1 MRKKSTRLLSAALAV
16 CMMLS
21 VLPVGAFAAEPGAEE
36 QENGASAQ
44 ADAAVP
50 EGDIAIN
57 DENFPDPYFRDNV
70 WWDFNTNRDD
80 HFSPSEIANAKG
92 IICDNKEI
100 SNLKGIEF
108 FTEIWKLDCY
118 YNNLKTIDLSH
129 NKKLSYINC
138 HHNQLK
144 ELDVSGLPL
153 LKTFYCNYNELP
165 SINVSKNEKLED
177 FNCQNNHLDTLNVSQ
192 NKELVKLSCGHNNL
206 TELDVSENKKLKTL
220 GCYENK
226 LRNLNLGNQI
236 ELEWLSC
243 GTNPLSVLDVSAN
256 TKLKELYVSK
266 TNLTELN
273 VSANTDLE
281 TLFASETN
289 LTELN
294 ISANTK
300 LKNLDVSNT
309 NLTSLDATNNTAL
322 EKFKGKN
329 CSYNIAVEGDGKFDL
344 TTLPGHF
351 DASKATATGG
361 GTINENENILTVDPN
376 SKTFRYDYD
385 IGQNNKKMNVVLNV
399 HWHNYKW
406 NHDGTKHW
414 RECTTANC
422 PGLTDA
428 QEAPHVYDNAK
439 DKDCNTCG
447 YVRPLYTVT
456 TVNATAKLESE
467 AEELKAPVAAGTE
480 VILSAG
486 NAPEGKTF
494 AGWKLYKVVNDTES
508 EITDETELAEL
519 LRNGIATTATL
530 TLTMPA
536 YNVKAE
542 PYYSNIPYNIKAVN
556 CTVDKTE
563 AAKGDTVTAT
573 RRALKANERFTGWTV
588 TVNGVEQDTD
598 TFLKPDA
605 DDPTKV
611 SFVMPAENVEIK
623 ANFKGIPT
631 LNPTLRVGDHVTAT
645 IDGSD
650 TPVPSG
656 SAVLKNTIVHL
667 TAIAPEGQHFTGWT
681 VKVGGEEQKADT
693 FLTTPDENDPT
704 KVTFTMPDKNVEVTA
719 NFASNPTLNPTL
731 RVGDHVTATIEG
743 SDASVPSG
751 STVPVP
757 KNKIVHLT
765 ATVPDGQHFISWTV
779 LVGGE
784 EQKADTFLKTPDAS
798 DPTKVTFTMPDA
810 NVEVTATFAEDPI
823 GPDGPDPVGPS
834 DTGNIQ
840 GAISAVVI
848 GAAAGAI
855 IYEAGTGIYRV
866 INMPG
871 IPMPSNRIELAELL
885 WEHAGKPE
893 PVSTALYSDIDEG
906 DTDAQKAARWA
917 VEQDLMKD
925 DADNNK
931 FHPAFPVSKL
941 RTCLT
946 WNAAKEKGLF
956 DKTEE

>member
-44 ADAAVP
+44 ADPVGS
-50 EGDIAIN
+50 EFVEIN
-57 DENFPDPYFRDNV
+57 DTNFPDPVFQQYVKDNIDTADTTSGQKDGRLSKAERDAVTTISIDNQNCTDLTGIAYFANLTTLSCKQNRLNELDLKYNV
-70 WWDFNTNRDD
+70 
-80 HFSPSEIANAKG
+80 
-92 IICDNKEI
+92 
-100 SNLKGIEF
+100 NL
-108 FTEIWKLDCY
+108 TELDCS
-118 YNNLKTIDLSH
+118 YNHLTT
-129 NKKLSYINC
+129 
-138 HHNQLK
+138 
-144 ELDVSGLPL
+144 LDVSNNAKLRIL
-153 LKTFYCNYNELP
+153 ECSNDDM
-165 SINVSKNEKLED
+165 EKLNLGDITNLRWLLCPE
-177 FNCQNNHLDTLNVSQ
+177 
-192 NKELVKLSCGHNNL
+192 NNL
-206 TELDVSENKKLKTL
+206 TELDVSKNRYLERLHCRYN
-220 GCYENK
+220 N
-226 LRNLNLGNQI
+226 LRRLVIGNTYSLTMLYLLGNH
-236 ELEWLSC
+236 
-243 GTNPLSVLDVSAN
+243 
-256 TKLKELYVSK
+256 
-266 TNLTELN
+266 
-273 VSANTDLE
+273 
-281 TLFASETN
+281 
-289 LTELN
+289 
-294 ISANTK
+294 
-300 LKNLDVSNT
+300 
-309 NLTSLDATNNTAL
+309 LTSLDLYHKREIDN
-322 EKFKGKN
+322 FDYDPQ
-329 CSYNIAVEGDGKFDL
+329 SYTIDVNEDGTFDL
-344 TTLPGHF
+344 SSLPEGF
-351 DASKATATGG
+351 DASKTTDWDG
-361 GTINENENILTVDPN
+361 GTRVGNT
-376 SKTFRYDYD
+376 
-385 IGQNNKKMNVVLNV
+385 LNV
-399 HWHNYKW
+399 NSHEVQYTYNTRSWHYRQKLMDVKLKVNGHKYQWKYD
-406 NHDGTKHW
+406 NAKHW
-414 RECTTANC
+414 RICELNRC
-422 PGLTDA
+422 PGLTDEQKA
-428 QEAPHVYDNAK
+428 EAPHVYDNAK

-456 TVNATAKLESE
+456 TDNAAAKLESE
-467 AEELKAPVAAGTE
+467 VEELKAPVAAGTE
-480 VILSAG
+480 VILTAG
-486 NAPEGKTF
+486 DAPEGKTF
-494 AGWKLYKVVNDTES
+494 AGWKLYNVSDTES
-508 EITDETELAEL
+508 EITDETELAKL
-519 LRNGIATTATL
+519 LKNGTETTA

-542 PYYSNIPYNIKAVN
+542 PYYSDIPYNITAVD

-605 DDPTKV
+605 DDPAKV

-623 ANFKGIPT
+623 ANFKGI
-631 LNPTLRVGDHVTAT
+631 
-645 IDGSD
+645 
-650 TPVPSG
+650 
-656 SAVLKNTIVHL
+656 
-667 TAIAPEGQHFTGWT
+667 
-681 VKVGGEEQKADT
+681 
-693 FLTTPDENDPT
+693 
-704 KVTFTMPDKNVEVTA
+704 
-719 NFASNPTLNPTL
+719 PTLNPTL

-784 EQKADTFLKTPDAS
+784 EQKADTFLTTPDEN
-798 DPTKVTFTMPDA
+798 DPTKVTFTMPDK
-810 NVEVTATFAEDPI
+810 NVEVKATFAEDPI
-823 GPDGPDPVGPS
+823 PEPDPVGPS

-840 GAISAVVI
+840 GAISAVVV

>member
-21 VLPVGAFAAEPGAEE
+21 VLPVGAFAAEPGAAE

-44 ADAAVP
+44 ADPVDS
-50 EGDIAIN
+50 EVVEIN
-57 DENFPDPYFRDNV
+57 DTNFPDPVFQQYVKDNIDTADTTSGQKDGRLSKAERDAVTTISIDNQNCTDLTGIAYFANLTTLSCKQNRLNELDLKYNV
-70 WWDFNTNRDD
+70 
-80 HFSPSEIANAKG
+80 
-92 IICDNKEI
+92 
-100 SNLKGIEF
+100 NL
-108 FTEIWKLDCY
+108 TELDCS
-118 YNNLKTIDLSH
+118 YNHLTT
-129 NKKLSYINC
+129 
-138 HHNQLK
+138 
-144 ELDVSGLPL
+144 LDVSNNAKLRIL
-153 LKTFYCNYNELP
+153 ECSNDDM
-165 SINVSKNEKLED
+165 EKLNLGDITNLRWLLCPE
-177 FNCQNNHLDTLNVSQ
+177 
-192 NKELVKLSCGHNNL
+192 NNL
-206 TELDVSENKKLKTL
+206 TELDVSKNRYLERLHCRYN
-220 GCYENK
+220 N
-226 LRNLNLGNQI
+226 LRRLVIGNTYSLTMLYLLGNH
-236 ELEWLSC
+236 
-243 GTNPLSVLDVSAN
+243 
-256 TKLKELYVSK
+256 
-266 TNLTELN
+266 
-273 VSANTDLE
+273 
-281 TLFASETN
+281 
-289 LTELN
+289 
-294 ISANTK
+294 
-300 LKNLDVSNT
+300 
-309 NLTSLDATNNTAL
+309 LTSLDL
-322 EKFKGKN
+322 YHKGEIDN
-329 CSYNIAVEGDGKFDL
+329 FDYDPQSYTIDVNEDGTFDL
-344 TTLPGHF
+344 SSLPEGF
-351 DASKATATGG
+351 DASKTTDWDG
-361 GTINENENILTVDPN
+361 GTRVGNT
-376 SKTFRYDYD
+376 
-385 IGQNNKKMNVVLNV
+385 LNV
-399 HWHNYKW
+399 NSHEVQYTYNTGSWHYRQKLMYVKLKVNGHKYQWKYD
-406 NHDGTKHW
+406 NAKHW
-414 RECTTANC
+414 RICELNWC
-422 PGLTDA
+422 PGLTDEQKA
-428 QEAPHVYDNAK
+428 EAPHVYDNAK

-480 VILSAG
+480 VTLTAADAS
-486 NAPEGKTF
+486 EGKTF
-494 AGWKLYKVVNDTES
+494 AGWKLYNVSDTES
-508 EITDETELAEL
+508 EITDETELAKL
-519 LRNGIATTATL
+519 LKNGIATTATL

-542 PYYSNIPYNIKAVN
+542 PYYSNIPYNITPVN

-573 RRALKANERFTGWTV
+573 RREPEANERFIDWTV
-588 TVNGVEQDTD
+588 KVNGVKQPDD
-598 TFLKPDA
+598 FLTPDA
-605 DDPTKV
+605 NDPTKV

-623 ANFKGIPT
+623 
-631 LNPTLRVGDHVTAT
+631 
-645 IDGSD
+645 
-650 TPVPSG
+650 
-656 SAVLKNTIVHL
+656 
-667 TAIAPEGQHFTGWT
+667 
-681 VKVGGEEQKADT
+681 
-693 FLTTPDENDPT
+693 
-704 KVTFTMPDKNVEVTA
+704 A

-765 ATVPDGQHFISWTV
+765 ATAPGQHFISWTV
-779 LVGGE
+779 KVNGV
-784 EQKADTFLKTPDAS
+784 EQDPTFLKPDAD
-798 DPTKVTFTMPDA
+798 DPTKVTFIMPDA
-810 NVEVTATFAEDPI
+810 NVEVTATFADDPI

-840 GAISAVVI
+840 GAISAVVV